1 MWEGD
6 GVDPAAKEALL
17 DQFRS
22 YLDSIETV
30 PEPSGATD
38 TGSDLFSVFVEL
50 AAMRNEVRTKSR
62 LVKDA
67 LDQFRAV
74 FATLKSSQTVLEQ
87 QLRRKEAEA
96 HDRERALLRPLLLD
110 LLDLRDR
117 LAAGVQQSRPPAR
130 WLDRLRRRADAE
142 ADTWREGIAI
152 TLRRL
157 DRILADRRVVPITVV
172 DRPFDPRLARVVGTT
187 RDPARAAGLV
197 VQELRA
203 GFHWDD
209 ELLRAAEVIVNA
221 TDAKT
226 EENGE

>member
-1 MWEGD
+1 M
-6 GVDPAAKEALL
+6 DPAAKEALL

-22 YLDSIETV
+22 YLDSIETM
-30 PEPSGATD
+30 PEPPAD
-38 TGSDLFSVFVEL
+38 TEAGSDLFSVFVEL
-50 AAMRNEVRTKSR
+50 AAMRNEVRTESR

-74 FATLKSSQTVLEQ
+74 FATLESSQTVLEQ
-87 QLRRKEAEA
+87 QLRRQEAEA
-96 HDRERALLRPLLLD
+96 RDRERAVLRPMLLD

-117 LAAGVQQSRPPAR
+117 LAAGAQQASPPAR
-130 WLDRLRRRADAE
+130 WMDRFRRSARNEAE
-142 ADTWREGIAI
+142 TWREGIAI

-172 DRPFDPRLARVVGTT
+172 GRPFDPRLARVVGTT
-187 RDPARAAGLV
+187 RDPARAAGIV

-203 GFHWDD
+203 GFHWED
-209 ELLRAAEVIVNA
+209 ELLRAAEVIVNT

-226 EENGE
+226 GENGG